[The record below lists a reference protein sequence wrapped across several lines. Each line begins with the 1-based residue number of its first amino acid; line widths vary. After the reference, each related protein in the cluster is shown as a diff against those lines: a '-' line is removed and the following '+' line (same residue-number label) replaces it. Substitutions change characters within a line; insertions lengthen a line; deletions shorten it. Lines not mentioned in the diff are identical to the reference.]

1 MVAGLLTF
9 GFSDLAVAQKKS
21 NGQKNSAPATEQ
33 VEAQQQPVADTT
45 QPAVDSTANQQ
56 EVKEEA
62 PAETGD
68 QQQPEKDKKKT
79 TFRESIKKQFID
91 GGPEFMGI
99 VLIILLIGMAISIER
114 IIYLTMADTNSKKL
128 LKRVEEKMKNGDV
141 EGAKQICK
149 DTRGPVASIFTQGL
163 IRYQDGQSLDE
174 VEKAIVSYG
183 SVEGGK
189 LESGL
194 SWIGLCISLAP
205 MFGFMGTVIGM
216 IQAFDDIAAEG
227 DMSPT
232 VVASGMKVALL
243 TTVFGLIAAIIL
255 QIFFNFI
262 ASKIEGI
269 VNDME
274 DASVSFMDILA
285 KYNK

>member
-1 MVAGLLTF
+1 MVAGLFTF
-9 GFSDLAVAQKKS
+9 GVSNLVVAQDE
-21 NGQKNSAPATEQ
+21 QAQTEQTEQ
-33 VEAQQQPVADTT
+33 VVAPEQTPAPVETVEEVAPVQTAEAAPV
-45 QPAVDSTANQQ
+45 
-56 EVKEEA
+56 
-62 PAETGD
+62 
-68 QQQPEKDKKKT
+68 

-91 GGPEFMGI
+91 GGPGFMGI
-99 VLIILLIGMAISIER
+99 VLVILLIGMAISIER
-114 IIYLTMADTNSKKL
+114 IIYLTLATANSEKL
-128 LKRVEEKMKNGDV
+128 LKGIEDKMKSHDI
-141 EGAKQICK
+141 EGAKQLCK
-149 DTRGPVASIFTQGL
+149 NTRGPVASIFTQGL

-174 VEKAIVSYG
+174 VEKSIVSYG
-183 SVEGGK
+183 SVAGGK

-216 IQAFDDIAAEG
+216 IQAFDDIAAAG

-262 ASKIEGI
+262 ASKIESI

-274 DASVSFMDILA
+274 NSSISFMDILA
-285 KYNK
+285 KYNNK

>member
-1 MVAGLLTF
+1 MVAGLFTF
-9 GFSDLAVAQKKS
+9 GVSNLVVAQEE
-21 NGQKNSAPATEQ
+21 QAQTEQTEQ
-33 VEAQQQPVADTT
+33 VVAPET
-45 QPAVDSTANQQ
+45 PAVETVQ
-56 EVKEEA
+56 EEVAPAVQEEA
-62 PAETGD
+62 APV
-68 QQQPEKDKKKT
+68 

-91 GGPEFMGI
+91 GGPAFMGI
-99 VLIILLIGMAISIER
+99 VLVILLIGMAISIER
-114 IIYLTMADTNSKKL
+114 IIYLTLATANSEKL
-128 LKRVEEKMKNGDV
+128 LKGIEDKMKNGDV
-141 EGAKQICK
+141 EGAKQLCK
-149 DTRGPVASIFTQGL
+149 NTRGPVASIFTQGL
-163 IRYQDGQSLDE
+163 IRYQDGQSLEE
-174 VEKAIVSYG
+174 VEKSLVSYG
-183 SVEGGK
+183 SVAGGK

-216 IQAFDDIAAEG
+216 IKAFDDIAAAG

-232 VVASGMKVALL
+232 IVASGMKVALL

-274 DASVSFMDILA
+274 NASISFMDILA
-285 KYNK
+285 KYNNKK

>member
-1 MVAGLLTF
+1 MKKLIAFLMVAGLFTF
-9 GFSDLAVAQKKS
+9 GVSNLAVAQDE
-21 NGQKNSAPATEQ
+21 QAQTEQ
-33 VEAQQQPVADTT
+33 TEQTVAPEQTPAPVETVEEVT
-45 QPAVDSTANQQ
+45 PAVQN
-56 EVKEEA
+56 EA
-62 PAETGD
+62 APV
-68 QQQPEKDKKKT
+68 

-91 GGPEFMGI
+91 GGPGFMGI
-99 VLIILLIGMAISIER
+99 VLVILLIGMAISIER
-114 IIYLTMADTNSKKL
+114 IIYLTLATANSKKL
-128 LKRVEEKMKNGDV
+128 LAGIEDKMKNGDV
-141 EGAKQICK
+141 EGAKQLCK

-163 IRYQDGQSLDE
+163 IRYQDGQSLEE
-174 VEKAIVSYG
+174 VEKSIISYG
-183 SVEGGK
+183 SVAGGK

-216 IQAFDDIAAEG
+216 IQAFDDIAAAG

-262 ASKIEGI
+262 ASKIESI

-274 DASVSFMDILA
+274 DSSISFMDILA
-285 KYNK
+285 KYHK

>member
-1 MVAGLLTF
+1 MKKLIAFLMVAGLFTF
-9 GFSDLAVAQKKS
+9 GVSNLVVAQEE
-21 NGQKNSAPATEQ
+21 QAQTEQ
-33 VEAQQQPVADTT
+33 TEQTVAPEQTPAPVETVEQAAPV
-45 QPAVDSTANQQ
+45 QN
-56 EVKEEA
+56 EA
-62 PAETGD
+62 APV
-68 QQQPEKDKKKT
+68 

-91 GGPEFMGI
+91 GGPGFMGI
-99 VLIILLIGMAISIER
+99 VLVILLIGMAISIER
-114 IIYLTMADTNSKKL
+114 IIYLTLATANSKKL
-128 LKRVEEKMKNGDV
+128 LAGIEAKVKSGDV
-141 EGAKQICK
+141 EGAKKLCK

-174 VEKAIVSYG
+174 VEKSIVSYG
-183 SVEGGK
+183 SVAGGK

-216 IQAFDDIAAEG
+216 IQAFDDIAAAG

-262 ASKIEGI
+262 ASKIESI

-274 DASVSFMDILA
+274 DASISFMDILA
-285 KYNK
+285 KYHK

>member
-1 MVAGLLTF
+1 MKKLIAFLMVAGLMTF
-9 GFSDLAVAQKKS
+9 GVSNLVVAQDE
-21 NGQKNSAPATEQ
+21 QAQTEQTEQ
-33 VEAQQQPVADTT
+33 VVAPEQTEVTPAEVETTEEITPAQA
-45 QPAVDSTANQQ
+45 
-56 EVKEEA
+56 EA
-62 PAETGD
+62 P
-68 QQQPEKDKKKT
+68 K

-91 GGPEFMGI
+91 GGPGFMGI
-99 VLIILLIGMAISIER
+99 VLVILLIGMAISIER
-114 IIYLTMADTNSKKL
+114 IIYLTLSTANSKKL
-128 LKRVEEKMKNGDV
+128 LAGIEAKMKNGDV
-141 EGAKQICK
+141 EGAKQLCK

-163 IRYQDGQSLDE
+163 IRYQDGQSLEE

-183 SVEGGK
+183 SVAGGK

-216 IQAFDDIAAEG
+216 IQAFDDIAAAG

-255 QIFFNFI
+255 QVFFNFI
-262 ASKIEGI
+262 ASKIESI

-274 DASVSFMDILA
+274 DASISFMDILA
-285 KYNK
+285 KYNNK

>member
-1 MVAGLLTF
+1 MVAGLFTF
-9 GFSDLAVAQKKS
+9 GISNLVVAQEE
-21 NGQKNSAPATEQ
+21 QAQTEQTEQ
-33 VEAQQQPVADTT
+33 VAPET
-45 QPAVDSTANQQ
+45 PAVETPQ
-56 EVKEEA
+56 EVAPAVQEEA
-62 PAETGD
+62 APL
-68 QQQPEKDKKKT
+68 

-91 GGPEFMGI
+91 GGPAFMGI
-99 VLIILLIGMAISIER
+99 VLVILLIGMAISIER
-114 IIYLTMADTNSKKL
+114 IIYLTLSTANSEKL
-128 LKRVEEKMKNGDV
+128 LKGIEAKMQNGDI
-141 EGAKQICK
+141 EGAKQLCK

-174 VEKAIVSYG
+174 VEKSIVSYG
-183 SVEGGK
+183 SVAGGK

-216 IQAFDDIAAEG
+216 IKAFDDIAAAG

-232 VVASGMKVALL
+232 IVASGMKVALL

-262 ASKIEGI
+262 ASKIESI

-274 DASVSFMDILA
+274 NASISFMDILA
-285 KYNK
+285 KYNRK

>member
-1 MVAGLLTF
+1 MKKLIAFLMVAGLVTF
-9 GFSDLAVAQKKS
+9 GASNLVVAQDE
-21 NGQKNSAPATEQ
+21 QAQTEQTEQ
-33 VEAQQQPVADTT
+33 VVAPEQTEVAAPTVAETT
-45 QPAVDSTANQQ
+45 EEVTTATA
-56 EVKEEA
+56 ETEA
-62 PAETGD
+62 P
-68 QQQPEKDKKKT
+68 K

-91 GGPEFMGI
+91 GGPGFMGI
-99 VLIILLIGMAISIER
+99 VLVILLIGMAIAIER
-114 IIYLTMADTNSKKL
+114 IIYLTLATANSKKL
-128 LKRVEEKMKNGDV
+128 LAGVEAKMKNGDV
-141 EGAKQICK
+141 EGAKQLCK

-183 SVEGGK
+183 SVAGGK

-194 SWIGLCISLAP
+194 SWVGLCISLAP

-216 IQAFDDIAAEG
+216 IQAFDDIAAAG

-262 ASKIEGI
+262 ASKIESI

-274 DASVSFMDILA
+274 DASISFMDILA
-285 KYNK
+285 KYNNK

>member
-1 MVAGLLTF
+1 MKRLIAFLMVAGLMTF
-9 GFSDLAVAQKKS
+9 GISNLVVAQDE
-21 NGQKNSAPATEQ
+21 QAQTEQTEQTVAPEQTEAAPAA
-33 VEAQQQPVADTT
+33 VETT
-45 QPAVDSTANQQ
+45 QDITPATQ
-56 EVKEEA
+56 EAAK
-62 PAETGD
+62 P
-68 QQQPEKDKKKT
+68 T

-91 GGPEFMGI
+91 GGPAFMGI

-114 IIYLTMADTNSKKL
+114 IIYLTLATANSKKL
-128 LKRVEEKMKNGDV
+128 LAGIEAKMKNGDV
-141 EGAKQICK
+141 EGAKQLCK

-163 IRYQDGQSLDE
+163 IRYQDGQSLEE

-183 SVEGGK
+183 SVAGGK

-194 SWIGLCISLAP
+194 SWVGLCISLAP

-216 IQAFDDIAAEG
+216 ITAFDDIAAAG
-227 DMSPT
+227 DMSPQI
-232 VVASGMKVALL
+232 VASGMKVALL

-262 ASKIEGI
+262 AAKIESI

-274 DASVSFMDILA
+274 DASISFMDILA
-285 KYNK
+285 KYNNK

>member
-1 MVAGLLTF
+1 MKKLIAFLMVAGLMTF
-9 GFSDLAVAQKKS
+9 GVSNLVVAQNEQAQTEQTEMTAQNDS
-21 NGQKNSAPATEQ
+21 TEAVEAAQPETVEEVAPAPQ
-33 VEAQQQPVADTT
+33 
-45 QPAVDSTANQQ
+45 
-56 EVKEEA
+56 EEA
-62 PAETGD
+62 KEP
-68 QQQPEKDKKKT
+68 
-79 TFRESIKKQFID
+79 TFREVIKKQFID
-91 GGPEFMGI
+91 GGPMFMGI
-99 VLIILLIGMAISIER
+99 VLFILLLGMAISIER
-114 IIYLTMADTNSKKL
+114 IIYLTLASANSKKL
-128 LKRVEEKMKNGDV
+128 LEGIESKMKSGDV
-141 EGAKQICK
+141 EGAKNLCK
-149 DTRGPVASIFTQGL
+149 NTRGPVASIFTQGL

-174 VEKAIVSYG
+174 IEKSIVSYG
-183 SVEGGK
+183 SVAGGK

-216 IQAFDDIAAEG
+216 IKAFDDIAAAG

-262 ASKIEGI
+262 ASKIESI

-274 DASVSFMDILA
+274 DASISFMDILA
-285 KYNK
+285 KYNNK

>member
-1 MVAGLLTF
+1 MKKLIAFLMIAGLFTF
-9 GFSDLAVAQKKS
+9 GVSNLVVAQEE
-21 NGQKNSAPATEQ
+21 QAQTEQ
-33 VEAQQQPVADTT
+33 TEQTVAPETPAAVETVEEVT
-45 QPAVDSTANQQ
+45 PAVQNTA
-56 EVKEEA
+56 A
-62 PAETGD
+62 PV
-68 QQQPEKDKKKT
+68 

-91 GGPEFMGI
+91 GGPGFMGI
-99 VLIILLIGMAISIER
+99 VLVILLIGMAISIER
-114 IIYLTMADTNSKKL
+114 IIYLTLATANSKKL
-128 LKRVEEKMKNGDV
+128 LAGVEAKMKNGDV
-141 EGAKQICK
+141 EGAKQLCK

-163 IRYQDGQSLDE
+163 IRYQDGQSLEE
-174 VEKAIVSYG
+174 VEKALVSYG
-183 SVEGGK
+183 SVAGGK

-216 IQAFDDIAAEG
+216 IQAFDDIAAAG

-255 QIFFNFI
+255 QVFFNFI
-262 ASKIEGI
+262 ASKIESI

-274 DASVSFMDILA
+274 DASISFMDILA
-285 KYNK
+285 KYNNK

>member
-1 MVAGLLTF
+1 MKKLIAFLMVAGLMTF
-9 GFSDLAVAQKKS
+9 GVSNLVVAQDE
-21 NGQKNSAPATEQ
+21 QAQTEQTEQ
-33 VEAQQQPVADTT
+33 VVAPEQTEVTPAEVETTEEITPAQA
-45 QPAVDSTANQQ
+45 
-56 EVKEEA
+56 EA
-62 PAETGD
+62 P
-68 QQQPEKDKKKT
+68 K

-91 GGPEFMGI
+91 GGPGFMGI
-99 VLIILLIGMAISIER
+99 VLVILLIGMAISIER
-114 IIYLTMADTNSKKL
+114 IIYLTLSTANSKKL
-128 LKRVEEKMKNGDV
+128 LAGIEAKMKNGDV
-141 EGAKQICK
+141 EGAKQLCK

-163 IRYQDGQSLDE
+163 IRYQDGQSLEE

-183 SVEGGK
+183 SVAGGK

-216 IQAFDDIAAEG
+216 IQAFDDIAAAG

-262 ASKIEGI
+262 ASKIESI

-274 DASVSFMDILA
+274 DASISFMDILA
-285 KYNK
+285 KYNNK

>member
-1 MVAGLLTF
+1 MKKLIAFLMVAGLMTF
-9 GFSDLAVAQKKS
+9 GVSNLVVAQDE
-21 NGQKNSAPATEQ
+21 QAQTEQTEQ
-33 VEAQQQPVADTT
+33 VVAPEQTEVTPAEVETTEEISPAQA
-45 QPAVDSTANQQ
+45 
-56 EVKEEA
+56 EA
-62 PAETGD
+62 P
-68 QQQPEKDKKKT
+68 K

-91 GGPEFMGI
+91 GGPGFMGI
-99 VLIILLIGMAISIER
+99 VLVILLIGMAISIER
-114 IIYLTMADTNSKKL
+114 IIYLTLSTANSKKL
-128 LKRVEEKMKNGDV
+128 LAGIEAKMKNGDV
-141 EGAKQICK
+141 EGAKQLCK

-163 IRYQDGQSLDE
+163 IRYQDGQSLEE

-183 SVEGGK
+183 SVAGGK

-216 IQAFDDIAAEG
+216 IQAFDDIAAAG

-262 ASKIEGI
+262 ASKIESI

-274 DASVSFMDILA
+274 DASISFMDILA
-285 KYNK
+285 KYNNK

>member
-1 MVAGLLTF
+1 MKKLIAFLMVAGLMTF
-9 GFSDLAVAQKKS
+9 GFSNLVVAQDE
-21 NGQKNSAPATEQ
+21 QAQTEQ
-33 VEAQQQPVADTT
+33 TEQTVAPEQT
-45 QPAVDSTANQQ
+45 
-56 EVKEEA
+56 EVAPA
-62 PAETGD
+62 PAETVQD
-68 QQQPEKDKKKT
+68 ITPAVQNDAKPT

-91 GGPEFMGI
+91 GGPAFMGI

-114 IIYLTMADTNSKKL
+114 IIYLTLATANSKKL
-128 LKRVEEKMKNGDV
+128 LAGIEAKMKNGDV
-141 EGAKQICK
+141 EGAKKLCK
-149 DTRGPVASIFTQGL
+149 ETRGPVASIFTQGL

-183 SVEGGK
+183 SVAGGK

-216 IQAFDDIAAEG
+216 IQAFDDIAAAG
-227 DMSPT
+227 DMSPQI
-232 VVASGMKVALL
+232 VASGMKVALL
-243 TTVFGLIAAIIL
+243 TTVFGLISAIIL

-262 ASKIEGI
+262 ASKIESI

-274 DASVSFMDILA
+274 DASISFMDILV

>member
-1 MVAGLLTF
+1 MKKLIAFLMVAGLFTF
-9 GFSDLAVAQKKS
+9 GVSNLVVAQEE
-21 NGQKNSAPATEQ
+21 QAQTEQTEQ
-33 VEAQQQPVADTT
+33 VVAPQETPAAAAVEEVAPVVQNDA
-45 QPAVDSTANQQ
+45 
-56 EVKEEA
+56 A
-62 PAETGD
+62 PV
-68 QQQPEKDKKKT
+68 

-91 GGPEFMGI
+91 GGPGFMGI
-99 VLIILLIGMAISIER
+99 VLVILLIGMAISIER
-114 IIYLTMADTNSKKL
+114 IIYLTLATANSEKL
-128 LKRVEEKMKNGDV
+128 LKGIEGKMKNGDV
-141 EGAKQICK
+141 EGAKQLCK

-174 VEKAIVSYG
+174 VEKSIVSYG
-183 SVEGGK
+183 SVAGGK

-216 IQAFDDIAAEG
+216 IQAFDDIAAAG

-232 VVASGMKVALL
+232 IVASGMKVALL

-274 DASVSFMDILA
+274 NASISFMDILA
-285 KYNK
+285 KYNNK

>member
-1 MVAGLLTF
+1 MVAGLFTF
-9 GFSDLAVAQKKS
+9 GISNLVIAQDE
-21 NGQKNSAPATEQ
+21 QAQTEQTEQ
-33 VEAQQQPVADTT
+33 VAPQT
-45 QPAVDSTANQQ
+45 PAVENVTQ
-56 EVKEEA
+56 EVASVAKDEA
-62 PAETGD
+62 APL
-68 QQQPEKDKKKT
+68 

-91 GGPEFMGI
+91 GGPSFMGI
-99 VLIILLIGMAISIER
+99 VLVILLIGMAISIER
-114 IIYLTMADTNSKKL
+114 IIYLTLATANSEKL
-128 LKRVEEKMKNGDV
+128 LKGIEDKMKNGDV
-141 EGAKQICK
+141 EGAKKLCK

-163 IRYQDGQSLDE
+163 IRYQDGQSLEE
-174 VEKAIVSYG
+174 VEKSLVSYG
-183 SVEGGK
+183 SVAGGK

-216 IQAFDDIAAEG
+216 IKAFDDIAAAG

-232 VVASGMKVALL
+232 IVASGMKVALL

-262 ASKIEGI
+262 ASKIESI

-274 DASVSFMDILA
+274 NSSISFMDILA
-285 KYNK
+285 KYNNKK

>member
-1 MVAGLLTF
+1 MKKLIAFLTIVGFMTF
-9 GFSDLAVAQKKS
+9 GISNLFAQEE
-21 NGQKNSAPATEQ
+21 QAQPEEAATEQ
-33 VEAQQQPVADTT
+33 VAETVA
-45 QPAVDSTANQQ
+45 PAV
-56 EVKEEA
+56 EEA
-62 PAETGD
+62 ATTDLTPTEG
-68 QQQPEKDKKKT
+68 PT

-91 GGPEFMGI
+91 GGPAFMGI
-99 VLIILLIGMAISIER
+99 VLVILLLGMAISIER
-114 IIYLTMADTNSKKL
+114 IIYLTMADGNSKKL
-128 LKRVEEKMKNGDV
+128 LAGIEEKMKSGDV
-141 EGAKQICK
+141 EGAKQLCK

-163 IRYQDGQSLDE
+163 IRFQDGQSLMD
-174 VEKAIVSYG
+174 VEKSLISYG
-183 SVEGGK
+183 AVAAGK

-194 SWIGLCISLAP
+194 SWVGLCISLAP

-216 IQAFDDIAAEG
+216 IKAFDDIAAAG

-262 ASKIEGI
+262 ASKIEKI
-269 VNDME
+269 TSDME
-274 DASVSFMDILA
+274 NASISFMDILV

>member
-1 MVAGLLTF
+1 MIAGLFTF
-9 GFSDLAVAQKKS
+9 GISNLVVAQEE
-21 NGQKNSAPATEQ
+21 QATPEATEQ
-33 VEAQQQPVADTT
+33 TVAEATPVVEEVVTTDLTAD
-45 QPAVDSTANQQ
+45 
-56 EVKEEA
+56 EA
-62 PAETGD
+62 P
-68 QQQPEKDKKKT
+68 T

-91 GGPEFMGI
+91 GGPAFMGI
-99 VLIILLIGMAISIER
+99 VLVILLLGMAISIER
-114 IIYLTMADTNSKKL
+114 ILYLTMADGNSKKL
-128 LKRVEEKMKNGDV
+128 LAGIEAKMKAGDV
-141 EGAKQICK
+141 EGAKQLCK

-163 IRYQDGQSLDE
+163 IRLQDGQSLDE
-174 VEKAIVSYG
+174 VEKSLVSYG
-183 SVEGGK
+183 AVAAGK

-216 IQAFDDIAAEG
+216 IKAFDDIAAAG

-262 ASKIEGI
+262 ASKIEKI
-269 VNDME
+269 TSDME
-274 DASVSFMDILA
+274 NASISFMDILV

>member
-1 MVAGLLTF
+1 MKKLIAFLMVAGLMTF
-9 GFSDLAVAQKKS
+9 GFSNLVVAQEE
-21 NGQKNSAPATEQ
+21 QAQTEQ
-33 VEAQQQPVADTT
+33 TEQTVAPEQQPEVAPVETVEEVT
-45 QPAVDSTANQQ
+45 PAVDNAA
-56 EVKEEA
+56 K
-62 PAETGD
+62 PA
-68 QQQPEKDKKKT
+68 

-91 GGPEFMGI
+91 GGPAFMGI

-114 IIYLTMADTNSKKL
+114 IIYLTLASANSKKL
-128 LKRVEEKMKNGDV
+128 LAGIEAKMKNGDV
-141 EGAKQICK
+141 EGAKQLCK

-183 SVEGGK
+183 SVAGGK

-216 IQAFDDIAAEG
+216 IQAFDDIAAAG

-262 ASKIEGI
+262 ASKIESI

-274 DASVSFMDILA
+274 DASISFMDILA
-285 KYNK
+285 KYNNK

>member
-1 MVAGLLTF
+1 MKKLIAFLMVAGLMTF
-9 GFSDLAVAQKKS
+9 GVSNLVVAQDE
-21 NGQKNSAPATEQ
+21 QAQTEQTEQ
-33 VEAQQQPVADTT
+33 VVAPEQTEVTPAEVETTEEITPAQA
-45 QPAVDSTANQQ
+45 
-56 EVKEEA
+56 EA
-62 PAETGD
+62 P
-68 QQQPEKDKKKT
+68 K

-91 GGPEFMGI
+91 GGPGFMGI
-99 VLIILLIGMAISIER
+99 VLVILLIGMAISIER
-114 IIYLTMADTNSKKL
+114 IIYLTLSTANSKKL
-128 LKRVEEKMKNGDV
+128 LAGIEAKMKNGDV
-141 EGAKQICK
+141 EGAKQLCK

-163 IRYQDGQSLDE
+163 IRYQDGQSLEE

-183 SVEGGK
+183 SVAGGK

-216 IQAFDDIAAEG
+216 IQAFDDIAAAG

-262 ASKIEGI
+262 ASKIENI

-274 DASVSFMDILA
+274 DASISFMDILA
-285 KYNK
+285 KYNNK

>member
-1 MVAGLLTF
+1 MKKLIAFLMVAGLFTF
-9 GFSDLAVAQKKS
+9 GVSNLVVAQEE
-21 NGQKNSAPATEQ
+21 QAQTEQ
-33 VEAQQQPVADTT
+33 TEQTVAPEQTPAPVETVEQAAPV
-45 QPAVDSTANQQ
+45 QN
-56 EVKEEA
+56 EA
-62 PAETGD
+62 APV
-68 QQQPEKDKKKT
+68 

-91 GGPEFMGI
+91 GGPGFMGI
-99 VLIILLIGMAISIER
+99 VLVILLIGMAISIER
-114 IIYLTMADTNSKKL
+114 IIYLTLATANSKKL
-128 LKRVEEKMKNGDV
+128 LAGIEAKMKSGDV
-141 EGAKQICK
+141 EGAKKLCK
-149 DTRGPVASIFTQGL
+149 DTRG
-163 IRYQDGQSLDE
+163 
-174 VEKAIVSYG
+174 IVSYG
-183 SVEGGK
+183 SVAGGK

-216 IQAFDDIAAEG
+216 IQAFDDIAAAG

-262 ASKIEGI
+262 ASKIESI

-274 DASVSFMDILA
+274 DASISFMDILA
-285 KYNK
+285 KYHK

>member
-1 MVAGLLTF
+1 MKKLIAFLMVAGLMTF
-9 GFSDLAVAQKKS
+9 GVSNLVVAQEE
-21 NGQKNSAPATEQ
+21 QAQTEQTEQTVAPEQTEVAPAA
-33 VEAQQQPVADTT
+33 VETVEDLT
-45 QPAVDSTANQQ
+45 PAVQNTA
-56 EVKEEA
+56 EPK
-62 PAETGD
+62 
-68 QQQPEKDKKKT
+68 

-91 GGPEFMGI
+91 GGPAFMGI

-114 IIYLTMADTNSKKL
+114 IIYLTLATANSKKL
-128 LKRVEEKMKNGDV
+128 LAGIESKMKNGDV
-141 EGAKQICK
+141 EGAKQLCK

-163 IRYQDGQSLDE
+163 IRYQDGQSLED
-174 VEKAIVSYG
+174 VEKSIISYG
-183 SVEGGK
+183 SVAGGK

-194 SWIGLCISLAP
+194 SWVGLCISLAP

-216 IQAFDDIAAEG
+216 IKAFDDIAAAG
-227 DMSPT
+227 DMSPQI
-232 VVASGMKVALL
+232 VASGMKVALL

-262 ASKIEGI
+262 ASKIETI

-274 DASVSFMDILA
+274 DASISFMDILA